1 MHKKCMGIINLDEN
15 EDRIKQLTRDR
26 PLASIPL
33 AGRYRIIDFILSS
46 MTNAGIE
53 NVGIFTRMQSRSLMD
68 HLGNGRPWDLDRK
81 IGGLRVFNF
90 TGLEPSI
97 DDIYI
102 FANNIDYLYRCSQE
116 YVIFASSYMI
126 CNIDFREAM
135 EYHTDSGND
144 ITVIYKRVDDADG
157 HYLLAETLGIDRHGR
172 VVSVGRNIGDSKDAS
187 ICMEMYIM
195 KRDLLIDIIRGCIT
209 TGKFR
214 KVKNAIYNS
223 LEEYRVGAFEYKGYL
238 RCINSLES
246 YYKTSMELLDHNIYR
261 LLFLSNRPI
270 FTKTGDE
277 VPARY
282 LKGSSVKNSIIGN
295 GSLIE
300 GSVENSIIFRKVHVG
315 KGAAIKN
322 SIILQGSIIGEGSKL
337 TNIITDKYTEIA
349 PDKEL
354 KGDEEIPLVVEKRRS
369 F

>member
-1 MHKKCMGIINLDEN
+1 
-15 EDRIKQLTRDR
+15 
-26 PLASIPL
+26 
-33 AGRYRIIDFILSS
+33 
-46 MTNAGIE
+46 
-53 NVGIFTRMQSRSLMD
+53 
-68 HLGNGRPWDLDRK
+68 
-81 IGGLRVFNF
+81 
-90 TGLEPSI
+90 
-97 DDIYI
+97 
-102 FANNIDYLYRCSQE
+102 
-116 YVIFASSYMI
+116 MI

-277 VPARY
+277 APARY